1 MLTEKDKQFI
11 KRWEAVREKESSTRA
26 KLMNGL
32 PMAVLF
38 SLPILFFIA
47 LVYFFFPDWYTKVS
61 NRLSGSLVTIVI
73 AIVGCIIFFAYFR
86 MHYKWEMNDQLY
98 QELKIKENK
107 SAQADH

>member
-1 MLTEKDKQFI
+1 MLTDKDKKFI
-11 KRWEAVREKESSTRA
+11 TRWEAVREQESSTYA

-47 LVYFFFPDWYTKVS
+47 AVYFFFPAWYTRVS
-61 NRLSGSLVTIVI
+61 NRLSGSLVTILI
-73 AIVGCIIFFAYFR
+73 ALIGCIIFFAYFR
-86 MHYKWEMNDQLY
+86 MHYKWEMNEQLY

-107 SAQADH
+107 NTQNDH